1 LASGNEE
8 IYFGVPA
15 SPGIVIGS
23 TRSLSQDI
31 ENVCAE
37 KIADPREE
45 KETFRN
51 AIARVKKDL
60 DRTAAKVLQRLGP
73 EFARIFEAQVM
84 IADDEVW
91 NKNIEKRIEKEKL
104 CAEYIYLN
112 ESRKVIKNL
121 GNSKDAYLRERV
133 QDIEAVTSR
142 LVSRMRGEKRVTLK
156 DLKGATVLVA
166 RYLTPGDILALS
178 VRRNL
183 GFATGIGGQ
192 TSHTALIAKS
202 LSIPAVV
209 GLGRMAEGVTSDQ
222 SVIIDGYKGLFILN
236 PSESTLKKYRQL
248 KKSEGQLRRQLSQL
262 KDKEADTKDGFKI
275 GIMANIELPGEVPRV
290 LASGAGGI
298 GLYRTEYLFLTRT
311 EFPTFNEQYRTY
323 SSILRRMG
331 KRPVVIRT
339 FDLGGDKFP
348 GVTGKNFELNP
359 FLGWRAIRVCL
370 DHPQIFKIQ
379 LKALLKASRWG
390 NLSIMIPMVSSYEE
404 ITATREILEEC
415 KSDLREEKIA
425 FKDHIPLGVM
435 LEVPSAVMIAEHLA
449 AEVDFFSIGT
459 NDLIQYTM
467 AVDRGNELLSG
478 LYQSFHP
485 SVLMLIKSAIS
496 AAHRRNLK
504 ISVCGEMAAD
514 PLGAIFL
521 TGLGVDELS
530 VNFQAVSTLKKIIR
544 SISYAEVR
552 QMAENALGM
561 RSQADILAYLKEE
574 IEMNFPDLV
583 PVLRFTARNTNG

>member
-1 LASGNEE
+1 LNDTREE
-8 IYFGVPA
+8 VYHGVPA

-23 TRSLSQDI
+23 TRSLSRDI

-37 KIADPREE
+37 QVADSEEE
-45 KETFRN
+45 KDNFRN
-51 AIARVKKDL
+51 AISQVKGDL
-60 DRTAAKVLQRLGP
+60 ERTAAKVLQRLGP

-84 IADDEVW
+84 IAGDDVW
-91 NKNIEKRIEKEKL
+91 NRNIEKRIEKEEL

-133 QDIEAVTSR
+133 QDIEAVASR
-142 LVSRMRGEKRVTLK
+142 LVSRMRGEKKATLR

-166 RYLTPGDILALS
+166 RYLTPNDILALS

-183 GFATGIGGQ
+183 GFATGIGGP

-202 LSIPAVV
+202 LTIPAVV
-209 GLGRMAEGVTSDQ
+209 GLGNIAETVASDE

-236 PSESTLKKYRQL
+236 PSSDTLKKYRRL
-248 KKSEGQLRRQLSQL
+248 KKSEIQLRRQLYEL
-262 KDKEADTKDGFKI
+262 KGKDAVTSDNATVSI
-275 GIMANIELPGEVPRV
+275 LANIELPSEVPKV
-290 LASGAGGI
+290 IASGADGI

-311 EFPTFNEQYRTY
+311 EFPTFDDQYRTY
-323 SSILRRMG
+323 SSILRKMG
-331 KRPVVIRT
+331 RRPVVIRT

-348 GVTGKNFELNP
+348 GATGKRFELNP

-370 DHPQIFKIQ
+370 DNPEVFKIQ

-390 NLSIMIPMVSSYEE
+390 NLSIMIPMISSYEE
-404 ITATREILEEC
+404 LMATKSILEES
-415 KSDLREEKIA
+415 KSELREERVRLKPDIRV
-425 FKDHIPLGVM
+425 GVM

-449 AEVDFFSIGT
+449 PEVDFFSLGT

-485 SVLMLIKSAIS
+485 SILMLIKSAVS
-496 AAHRRNLK
+496 AAHRHDLK

-514 PLGAIFL
+514 PLGAILL
-521 TGLGVDELS
+521 TGLGIDELS
-530 VNFQAVSTLKKIIR
+530 VNFQAVGTLKKIIR
-544 SISYAEVR
+544 SISQDSAR
-552 QMAENALGM
+552 QMAEKALKM
-561 RSQADILAYLKEE
+561 RTQAEIQSYLKDE
-574 IEMNFPDLV
+574 IERRFPDLV
-583 PVLRFTARNTNG
+583 PVLQFTARNANG

>member
-1 LASGNEE
+1 MGTGNEE

-23 TRSLSQDI
+23 TRSLSRDI
-31 ENVCAE
+31 ENVCADR
-37 KIADPREE
+37 IADPDEE

-51 AIARVKKDL
+51 AMSQVKGDL
-60 DRTAAKVLQRLGP
+60 ERTAAKVLQRLGP

-84 IADDEVW
+84 IAGDEVW
-91 NKNIEKRIEKEKL
+91 NRNIEKRIEKEEI

-133 QDIEAVTSR
+133 QDIEAVASR
-142 LVSRMRGEKRVTLK
+142 LVSRLRGEKRATLR

-166 RYLTPGDILALS
+166 RYLTPNDILALS

-183 GFATGIGGQ
+183 GFATGIGGP

-202 LSIPAVV
+202 LTIPAVV
-209 GLGRMAEGVTSDQ
+209 GLGNIAETVASDE

-236 PSESTLKKYRQL
+236 PSSDTLKKYRRLRKSEIQL
-248 KKSEGQLRRQLSQL
+248 KRQLFQL
-262 KDKEADTKDGFKI
+262 KDKETVTRDKI
-275 GIMANIELPGEVPRV
+275 PVSILANIELPSEVPRV
-290 LASGAGGI
+290 IASGADGI

-311 EFPTFNEQYRTY
+311 EFPTFDDQYRTY
-323 SSILRRMG
+323 SSILRKMG
-331 KRPVVIRT
+331 KKPVVIRT

-348 GVTGKNFELNP
+348 GATGKSFELNP

-370 DHPQIFKIQ
+370 DNPEVFKIQ

-390 NLSIMIPMVSSYEE
+390 NLSIMIPMISSYEE
-404 ITATREILEEC
+404 LTATKSILEEC
-415 KSDLREEKIA
+415 KSELQ
-425 FKDHIPLGVM
+425 KDRIKFRQDIRMGVM

-449 AEVDFFSIGT
+449 PEVDFFSLGT

-485 SVLMLIKSAIS
+485 SVLMLIKSAVS
-496 AAHRRNLK
+496 AAHRHKLK
-504 ISVCGEMAAD
+504 ISVCGEMASD
-514 PLGAIFL
+514 PFGAILL

-530 VNFQAVSTLKKIIR
+530 VNFQAVGALKKIIR
-544 SISYAEVR
+544 SISYAGVR

-561 RSQADILAYLKEE
+561 RSQADIQAYLKDEV
-574 IEMNFPDLV
+574 EMKFPDLL
-583 PVLRFTARNTNG
+583 PVLQFTTRNANG

>member
-1 LASGNEE
+1 MAAKEE
-8 IYFGVPA
+8 EVYYGVPA

-23 TRSLSQDI
+23 TRSLSRDV

-37 KIADPREE
+37 RIADVQEE

-51 AIARVKKDL
+51 AISQVKRDL
-60 DRTAAKVLQRLGP
+60 ERTAAKVFQRLGP

-84 IADDEVW
+84 IAGDDVW
-91 NKNIEKRIEKEKL
+91 NKNIEKHIEKERL
-104 CAEYIYLN
+104 CAEYVYLN

-142 LVSRMRGEKRVTLK
+142 LVSRMRGEKRATLR

-166 RYLTPGDILALS
+166 RYLTPNDILALS

-183 GFATGIGGQ
+183 GFATGIGGP

-209 GLGRMAEGVTSDQ
+209 GLGRIAETAASDER
-222 SVIIDGYKGLFILN
+222 VIIDGYRGLFILN
-236 PSESTLKKYRQL
+236 PSAATLRKYRQI
-248 KKSEGQLRRQLSQL
+248 KRSESQLRRQLSQL
-262 KDKEADTKDGFKI
+262 LDEEAVTTDGFKV
-275 GIMANIELPGEVPRV
+275 GILANIELPGEVPRV
-290 LASGAGGI
+290 LASGASGI

-311 EFPTFNEQYRTY
+311 EFPTFDEQYRTY

-331 KRPVVIRT
+331 QRPVVIRT

-348 GVTGKNFELNP
+348 GATGKNFELNP

-370 DHPQIFKIQ
+370 DRPDIFKVQ
-379 LKALLKASRWG
+379 LKALIKASRWG
-390 NLSIMIPMVSSYEE
+390 NLSIMIPMISSYEE
-404 ITATREILEEC
+404 VKATREIFEEC
-415 KSDLREEKIA
+415 KSELRDERIE
-425 FKDHIPLGVM
+425 FQENIPVGIM

-449 AEVDFFSIGT
+449 PEVDFFSLGT

-467 AVDRGNELLSG
+467 AVDRGNELLSR

-485 SVLMLIKSAIS
+485 SVLALIDSAVS
-496 AAHRRNLK
+496 AAHRNNLK

-514 PLGAIFL
+514 PFGVVLL

-530 VNFQAVSTLKKIIR
+530 VNFQAVSTLKKIVR
-544 SISYAEVR
+544 SVSRVGAR
-552 QMAENALGM
+552 QMAENALKM
-561 RSQADILAYLKEE
+561 RSQAEILAYLKDE
-574 IEMNFPDLV
+574 IEAGFPDLV
-583 PVLRFTARNTNG
+583 PVLQFTARNANG